1 MDKEGSINV
10 AKDTQW
16 VNISTGIQ
24 IQARVTAKP
33 DFFAATW
40 NQSSF
45 WVDCAVTWEV
55 LLSLKLPCQEMLI
68 FSPRLESL

>member
-33 DFFAATW
+33 ALFAATW
-40 NQSSF
+40 KQSSF
-45 WVDCAVTWEV
+45 WVDCAVT
-55 LLSLKLPCQEMLI
+55 
-68 FSPRLESL
+68 